1 MMSKDSFGG
10 KMRKRDGYWAKE
22 VAEQVCVYRQ
32 TLTRYIVAFLDD
44 LIEAD
49 VIKVYGIRKKRYLI
63 TDVNKFLE
71 VLRDN
76 GVVL

>member
-1 MMSKDSFGG
+1 
-10 KMRKRDGYWAKE
+10 MRKRDGYWAKE

>member
-1 MMSKDSFGG
+1 
-10 KMRKRDGYWAKE
+10 MRKRDGYWAKE
-22 VAEQVCVYRQ
+22 VAEQVGVYRQ